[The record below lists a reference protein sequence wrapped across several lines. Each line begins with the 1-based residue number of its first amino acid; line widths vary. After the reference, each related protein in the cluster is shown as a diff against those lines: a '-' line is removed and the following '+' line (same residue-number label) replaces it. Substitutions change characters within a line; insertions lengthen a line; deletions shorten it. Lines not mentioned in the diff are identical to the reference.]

1 MSRAT
6 QRYRREKRRLEAEE
20 RQAYYDGLTLLG
32 KVLKCEERRGESKKE
47 LARLRALRGGE

>member
-47 LARLRALRGGE
+47 LARLRALRGG